1 MDGDLLPSR
10 CLAEGC
16 KPNNILEVHLP
27 EKIPVVSGSFMYVAD
42 SCNTKCNCDN
52 CCITVVFPLC
62 SIQKSSPLTITPS
75 AEQRRSVIVSVFP
88 RLLWSYCSEQKW
100 TQHGSLTSCPPLL
113 LFQFVDEVA
122 TDATAAPMVLDIKVL
137 FWNLV

>member
-1 MDGDLLPSR
+1 MVGDLLPSQ
-10 CLAEGC
+10 CLARGLQT
-16 KPNNILEVHLP
+16 KKHTVHKYICL
-27 EKIPVVSGSFMYVAD
+27 KKYLSSQGL
-42 SCNTKCNCDN
+42 CNCDN

-75 AEQRRSVIVSVFP
+75 AEQRRSVIVSVLP
-88 RLLWSYCSEQKW
+88 RLLRSYCSEQKW

-137 FWNLV
+137 FWKLV